1 MGRGASLAVILG
13 ILLLAASMSSCT
25 TATNNDNPAT
35 ATAQAERSIQLAT
48 QMANKLQTTNEVRY
62 AYVTATA
69 EAFQTMLDATRLW
82 PVAYEDTF
90 DEERGDWPVGVEEG
104 ELAKIEWRIS
114 DGKYQWKADANSG
127 FVWWTLPE
135 ADSVGNFYLAA
146 DVQQIDGP
154 PDGEAGLVFR
164 SDGDRSYYNF
174 AINNEGNY
182 SLYFHSPEGWEALID
197 WMPSNHVI
205 SSETNRLTVIAQG
218 DRLLLFINDHFL
230 VEWNDTRLHAGE
242 AGLIIGLSYAG
253 EQGTWEFDNFELRA
267 PKGDEIEAAR
277 LDTEP

>member
-1 MGRGASLAVILG
+1 
-13 ILLLAASMSSCT
+13 MSSCT

-69 EAFQTMLDATRLW
+69 EAFQTLLDATRLW

-104 ELAKIEWRIS
+104 ELAKIEWHIS

-182 SLYFHSPEGWEALID
+182 SLSYFSTALRD
-197 WMPSNHVI
+197 GK
-205 SSETNRLTVIAQG
+205 R
-218 DRLLLFINDHFL
+218 
-230 VEWNDTRLHAGE
+230 
-242 AGLIIGLSYAG
+242 
-253 EQGTWEFDNFELRA
+253 
-267 PKGDEIEAAR
+267 
-277 LDTEP
+277 